1 MQVPNVLHELFMG
14 LGSLLA
20 HKLRTLLT
28 MLGMI
33 FGVGAVDAAI
43 GGFPVKPQFLVLAGL
58 LAAAVALCPWVGA
71 AAIRF
76 PGQTLKYDAKKARF
90 TNNDEANKLL
100 APPYR
105 EGWTLT

>member
-1 MQVPNVLHELFMG
+1 MAEKTIPRAPGGNHHQDFLHAIREG
-14 LGSLLA
+14 RKAGSDFA
-20 HKLRTLLT
+20 EYGGPLT
-28 MLGMI
+28 ECAL
-33 FGVGAVDAAI
+33 VGAV
-43 GGFPVKPQFLVLAGL
+43 
-58 LAAAVALCPWVGA
+58 
-71 AAIRF
+71 AIRF